1 MSFGVS
7 RKVTVPSCLVGVAFL
22 DSKATE
28 PFLLSRKCCCDRAR
42 WWIFDRS
49 ALPAKSH
56 HYPIACHGIKF
67 RGSDRTQKD
76 GPRCNPVQSSNGRV
90 CNQISHIANIL
101 QQIQNFAVRNLLER
115 LLSREMIAL
124 ERYGIAVFD
133 SNLDPSVAI
142 SLRETAFSNSCISL
156 CG

>member
-1 MSFGVS
+1 MS
-7 RKVTVPSCLVGVAFL
+7 RKLTVPRCLVGVAFL
-22 DSKATE
+22 DSKVME
-28 PFLLSRKCCCDRAR
+28 PFLPGRKCCCDRAR

-56 HYPIACHGIKF
+56 HYPIACYGVRF
-67 RGSDRTQKD
+67 MGFDRTQKN
-76 GPRCNPVQSSNGRV
+76 GPCCNAVQSSNGRV

-124 ERYGIAVFD
+124 GRYGIVDFD

-142 SLRETAFSNSCISL
+142 SLREIAFPNSCLSL